1 MRSKGWRMNR
11 RRRGLA
17 GESHAES
24 FLKKLNYQIL
34 AKNFRSL
41 KGEIDIVALDG
52 RTVVFT
58 EVKTWNSLST
68 DALEYSLN
76 SIKQRRILNAA
87 HGYLLQNPDFHDYA
101 VRFDVIL
108 LTERMKKILHLQN
121 AFGEGNG

>member
-1 MRSKGWRMNR
+1 MNR
-11 RRRGLA
+11 RRRGLV

-34 AKNFRSL
+34 ARNFRSL

-76 SIKQRRILNAA
+76 GIKQRRILNAA
-87 HGYLLQNPDFHDYA
+87 HSYLLQNPDFRDYA

>member
-1 MRSKGWRMNR
+1 MNR

-34 AKNFRSL
+34 ARNFRSL

-76 SIKQRRILNAA
+76 GIKQRRILNAA
-87 HGYLLQNPDFHDYA
+87 HGYLLQNPDFRDYA
-101 VRFDVIL
+101 MRFDVIL